1 MDDESRAATWL
12 FGIDY
17 QFDLDYLTTGIDTN
31 WSDGDLFDF
40 TSGFTTYLTEPS
52 AFLAEPKDSNVNDPV
67 RDDNVT
73 TIKKAMSLT
82 SCCPTGDASETI
94 GLLESEIRAQSGYAA
109 KIVTP
114 HSDLTTPS
122 TRANSSATESRK
134 RSFEDMTTCFPSS
147 TSLMVERRKRP
158 YKPPRR
164 REVALMRKIKPCSRC
179 KARKVSVSISS
190 DFQAFEMLIE
200 RQCKFP
206 GPCESCKKAAGN
218 ATLARHIC
226 IRQSL
231 LDLRFSGFGILTSKL
246 RNI

>member
-1 MDDESRAATWL
+1 MDDEPRDATWM

-17 QFDLDYLTTGIDTN
+17 QFDLDYLTTGIEAN
-31 WSDGDLFDF
+31 WPGDDLFDF

-52 AFLAEPKDSNVNDPV
+52 AFLAEPKASNFNDLM

-82 SCCPTGDASETI
+82 PCCPTGDTSETI
-94 GLLESEIRAQSGYAA
+94 GLLEPDIRTQSGYTS

-114 HSDLTTPS
+114 HSDLITSPTQ
-122 TRANSSATESRK
+122 ANSRPTESRK

-147 TSLMVERRKRP
+147 TSLVVERRKRP

-164 REVALMRKIKPCSRC
+164 QEVALMRKIKPCSRC

-218 ATLARHIC
+218 AALARHIC

-231 LDLRFSGFGILTSKL
+231 LDLRFSGPGILTSKP